1 MANLVING
9 CPYWVIIMLAT
20 SRRRRSCKMNTMM
33 NLMMVPGLDNSKN
46 LRAIRMES
54 KKKMEAALFHRQMV
68 NSLMREA
75 VAKKN

>member
-1 MANLVING
+1 M
-9 CPYWVIIMLAT
+9 AT

>member
-1 MANLVING
+1 
-9 CPYWVIIMLAT
+9 
-20 SRRRRSCKMNTMM
+20 MNTMM

>member
-1 MANLVING
+1 MANLVIDG
-9 CPYWVIIMLAT
+9 CAYWVIIMLAT
-20 SRRRRSCKMNTMM
+20 SRRRRSCKMNTM

-54 KKKMEAALFHRQMV
+54 KKKMEAALFHRQMA
-68 NSLMREA
+68 NSRMREA